1 MGHLEKLEDAFSD
14 VFKDIER
21 TIKK

>member
-1 MGHLEKLEDAFSD
+1 MDHLEKLEEAFSD